1 MQLPSIHRRPM
12 QDKQSKKVNKE
23 GEEMFGLGIQVFK
36 ISSKKNVAEGK
47 GRKPPHRDIIRL
59 I

>member
-1 MQLPSIHRRPM
+1 MQE
-12 QDKQSKKVNKE
+12 KQSKKVNKE
-23 GEEMFGLGIQVFK
+23 EEEMFGLGIQVFK
-36 ISSKKNVAEGK
+36 ISSKKDVAHGK